1 MFTPGWEVRDGP
13 STNPNT
19 GPPGGY
25 DPSGDALGNYT
36 YVSSQG
42 KSAGAKAELESLTY
56 QETGALCSINFFYY
70 MNGTDVGTL
79 TLMVAI
85 DNQRYP
91 IWQRSGSQAARWI
104 DELILLRS
112 IPSPFQLIF
121 EATMTG
127 GNSGDIALD
136 NIQLLDCSPDHIA
149 PPCSGNGHFECT
161 NLECIPRHQV
171 CDLRQHCLFGEDEN
185 DTACSH
191 IPYGARC
198 DFESGLC
205 GWYDIVGQDQQ
216 NWTRHHGST
225 KSTGTGP
232 SVDHTLGTEEGYY
245 IYYETSQIGAG
256 HEAYIR
262 SPVFEAPPAATR
274 NSTSPLYEA
283 CELRFAYHMY
293 GTNPSTLKVFA
304 ISAENPDISSQ
315 LFSEYNGN
323 VDRWKEVV
331 ETIPAVITDRY
342 FIQIEA
348 TRGRGWKGDVAVDDV
363 SLSPECFE
371 KNATIMGSTVGYT
384 STWSAGP
391 RTTDM
396 TAYPTPTK
404 VITDPSFRATTTTTA
419 TTIKKEP
426 IPIVNFAFTTCGTHG
441 PYGPTQAKCTAAY
454 RYSNLTVRVLNH
466 EDSIALAGVQVWIV
480 PETRLYSITAYGASG
495 GAGVENSRPSKGA
508 KVEAIFNLT
517 AGDQLFI
524 LVGQEG
530 ESACSDPDVL
540 FSHYCSGNANEQAKL
555 QLGEGGWS
563 AGGGGA
569 GGGGTFIALM
579 NENSPNLTPLLV
591 AAGGGGLAFSPS
603 PSTSYSHGRVGS
615 AGPGVSGEHGASS
628 RDTAGA
634 GGGWNSTHDH
644 EPTGRSFLQ
653 GATGGRE
660 CLLAYEDFRW
670 NTHGGF
676 GGGGGACT
684 TGGGGGG
691 YTGGNASLIKSLEGD
706 GQGGMSFIHPSVIEP
721 VAVAGARSGPGEV
734 IIVATVFCPK
744 GSYRTADKQNCLAA
758 TSSPPGHSLPISKI
772 TIIIILLVFIFLT
785 ILSICLVFKYKEHKL
800 KEAESKMEASYQL
813 SQLRNNFAIDVN
825 PCYTIPGKDTPAS
838 THDLKELP
846 RENLRLLSALGQ
858 GAFGEVFRG
867 VYQPPHQKS
876 EIDIAVKTLPE
887 HCTEQD
893 ELDFLME
900 ALIMGNFEHPNVV
913 SLLGV
918 CFKEKPHFIVLEYM
932 EGGELKQFLRDIRPT
947 EEKPSSVKMKDLLQI
962 AQDVAQ
968 GCRYLESRR
977 FIHRDIAARNILLTT
992 KEVDRVA
999 KIADFG
1005 MARDIYRADYYR
1017 KGGQALLPVKWMP
1030 PEAFQDGI
1038 FTSKTDVWAYGVLLW
1053 EIISLGFMPYPGMS
1067 NQEVIQFVAAGE
1079 RMNPP
1084 RSCPQPV
1091 FNLMSQCWRHIPED
1105 RPSFTTVLESIN
1117 YCLQDPDVLE
1127 TPLPKV
1133 LTERKK
1139 QLTIMRP
1146 PDPKRSPVLRVE
1158 KVVRSREPSP
1168 CSSQRESPL
1177 RHTPSPTYKPS
1188 WAGQP
1193 SEGSSQ
1199 QGLHH
1204 PGEGRQHHN
1213 QSPVQSSSV
1222 LLTNKSYGFSY
1233 PFRDSAGD
1241 AMERTCQNGFP
1252 EDPVQMNNLS
1262 PTRHVNETEQSGEMS
1277 TLLKIKGGKSSRSDS
1292 STSVP
1297 GGRQEPR
1304 CKPDPTCKAR
1314 RSASMR
1320 QEAPREFTK
1329 LPLSRGLSWSQRPS
1343 LQDNQN
1349 LQDADIHRSSSL
1361 PGIPVIVTASDS
1373 PSSDTTT
1380 LQPQLKSATN
1390 GSFSRAGSLKQKLS
1404 KKLSRDYRNTDSEPL
1419 VNSSTSEDNMILN
1432 KQSQDTFL

>member
-1 MFTPGWEVRDGP
+1 M
-13 STNPNT
+13 SSHNT
-19 GPPGGY
+19 ICG
-25 DPSGDALGNYT
+25 
-36 YVSSQG
+36 
-42 KSAGAKAELESLTY
+42 
-56 QETGALCSINFFYY
+56 
-70 MNGTDVGTL
+70 
-79 TLMVAI
+79 
-85 DNQRYP
+85 
-91 IWQRSGSQAARWI
+91 
-104 DELILLRS
+104 
-112 IPSPFQLIF
+112 
-121 EATMTG
+121 
-127 GNSGDIALD
+127 
-136 NIQLLDCSPDHIA
+136 
-149 PPCSGNGHFECT
+149 
-161 NLECIPRHQV
+161 
-171 CDLRQHCLFGEDEN
+171 
-185 DTACSH
+185 H
-191 IPYGARC
+191 IPYGAKC

-205 GWYDIVGQDQQ
+205 GWYNIVGQDHQ

-245 IYYETSQIGAG
+245 FYYETSGIGTG
-256 HEAYIR
+256 DEAYMR
-262 SPVFEAPPAATR
+262 SPVFEAPPATTR
-274 NSTSPLYEA
+274 NRTNPMYKA
-283 CELRFAYHMY
+283 CKFRFAYHMY
-293 GTNPSTLKVFA
+293 GMEPSTLKVFA

-315 LFSEYNGN
+315 LFSEYNRDI
-323 VDRWKEVV
+323 DRWIEIVQ
-331 ETIPAVITDRY
+331 PMPDVISDRY

-348 TRGRGWKGDVAVDDV
+348 TRGRGWKGDVAVDDI

-371 KNATIMGSTVGYT
+371 KNNTSVGSTAGYT
-384 STWSAGP
+384 NTWSSGP
-391 RTTDM
+391 RTANM
-396 TAYPTPTK
+396 TSYPTPSK
-404 VITDPSFRATTTTTA
+404 VMTDPTSGVKTTVATTV
-419 TTIKKEP
+419 KKDP
-426 IPIVNFAFTTCGTHG
+426 VPNVNFTFTTCGTHG
-441 PYGPTQAKCTAAY
+441 PYGPTQARCIAAY
-454 RYSNLTVRVLNH
+454 RYTNLTVRVLNH
-466 EDSIALAGVQVWIV
+466 EDSIALARVQVWTA

-495 GAGVENSRPSKGA
+495 GAGVENSGPSKAA
-508 KVEAIFNLT
+508 KVDAIFNLT

-540 FSHYCSGNANEQAKL
+540 FAHYCTGSIDEQARL
-555 QLGEGGWS
+555 QLAEGGRS

-569 GGGGTFIALM
+569 GGGGTFIALKS
-579 NENSPNLTPLLV
+579 EDSDELTPLLV
-591 AAGGGGLAFSPS
+591 VAGGGGLAFSPS
-603 PSTSYSHGRVGS
+603 PSTSYRDGRVGS
-615 AGPGVSGEHGASS
+615 PGTGVSGQHGISAK
-628 RDTAGA
+628 DTSGA
-634 GGGWNSTHDH
+634 GGGWNSSRDH

-691 YTGGNASLIKSLEGD
+691 YTGGDASLVKSLEGD
-706 GQGGMSFIHPSVIEP
+706 GQGGMSFIHPSVMEP
-721 VAVAGARSGPGEV
+721 VAVAGARSGAGEV
-734 IIVATVFCPK
+734 LIVGTIFCPE
-744 GSYRTADKQNCLAA
+744 GSFRSPDKQSCLYTTA
-758 TSSPPGHSLPISKI
+758 SPPGYSFPVSKI
-772 TIIIILLVFIFLT
+772 SIIIILLIFIFLT
-785 ILSICLVFKYKEHKL
+785 IMSICLVFKYKEHKL
-800 KEAESKMEASYQL
+800 KVAENKMEASYQL

-825 PCYTIPGKDTPAS
+825 PCYTIPGKDSPATS
-838 THDLKELP
+838 HDLKELP
-846 RENLRLLSALGQ
+846 RENLRLISALGQ

-900 ALIMGNFEHPNVV
+900 ALIMGNFDHPNVV
-913 SLLGV
+913 SLLGI

-947 EEKPSSVKMKDLLQI
+947 EEKPSSITMKDLLQI
-962 AQDVAQ
+962 TQDVAQ

-992 KEVDRVA
+992 KESGRAA

-1067 NQEVIQFVAAGE
+1067 NQEVIQFVSAGE

-1105 RPSFTTVLESIN
+1105 RPPFTTILESIN

-1158 KVVRSREPSP
+1158 RVIRSCEPSP
-1168 CSSQRESPL
+1168 FSSQRVSPL
-1177 RHTPSPTYKPS
+1177 HHTPSPTHQPT
-1188 WAGQP
+1188 WVGQTG
-1193 SEGSSQ
+1193 EGSSQ

-1204 PGEGRQHHN
+1204 QDEGIDRTYNGKRFQDH
-1213 QSPVQSSSV
+1213 SPLNSSSI
-1222 LLTNKSYGFSY
+1222 LLTNKSYGFRSLA
-1233 PFRDSAGD
+1233 RDITGD
-1241 AMERTCQNGFP
+1241 AKDRTCHNGVT
-1252 EDPVQMNNLS
+1252 ENSSQMNNLS
-1262 PTRHVNETEQSGEMS
+1262 PTRHVNETEQSSEMS
-1277 TLLKIKGGKSSRSDS
+1277 TLLHVGRSGSSRSDS
-1292 STSVP
+1292 LSDIPAGSN
-1297 GGRQEPR
+1297 QEPGWY
-1304 CKPDPTCKAR
+1304 PDPTCKPK

-1320 QEAPREFTK
+1320 HGEASREHTK
-1329 LPLSRGLSWSQRPS
+1329 SPLTRGLSWTQRPPQS
-1343 LQDNQN
+1343 QDNQN
-1349 LQDADIHRSSSL
+1349 PQDTNIHRSTSL
-1361 PGIPVIVTASDS
+1361 PGIPVIVTTPNPMSKDNIAFK
-1373 PSSDTTT
+1373 
-1380 LQPQLKSATN
+1380 LQLKTATN
-1390 GSFSRAGSLKQKLS
+1390 GSFSRAGSLKKKLS

-1419 VNSSTSEDNMILN
+1419 VSEENIIN